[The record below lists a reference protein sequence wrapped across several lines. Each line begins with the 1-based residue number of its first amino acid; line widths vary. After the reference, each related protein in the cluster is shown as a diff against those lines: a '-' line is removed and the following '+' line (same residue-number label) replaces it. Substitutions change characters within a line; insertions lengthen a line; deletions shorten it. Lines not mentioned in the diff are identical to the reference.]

1 MSLILSL
8 VKTAG
13 ACARGCVHS
22 PKEDFAVKQAN
33 LGEYHHP
40 PYFCLAPLD

>member
-8 VKTAG
+8 VKTAD
-13 ACARGCVHS
+13 ACARGCVHGTI
-22 PKEDFAVKQAN
+22 EDFAVEQAY
-33 LGEYHHP
+33 LGEYHPP